1 MDNAQ
6 IPHWLA
12 QPPQHIATKTRLL
25 LPTRGLLT
33 LKLTAQCGAPLQ
45 VQTLFEDFGQIL
57 PDEAI
62 ALALPENSAG
72 WVRAVLLN
80 CHNKPMIYA
89 RSFVP
94 LGSHKQQTAFL
105 QRQHT
110 FSDIKT
116 LGSQPLGLWLAKQ
129 HDLKRTPFQFSVSP
143 ANYWPH
149 WSGHAPQQNLAA
161 RQSIFERQQAQLLL
175 TEVFLD

>member
-1 MDNAQ
+1 MNKIK
-6 IPHWLA
+6 IPQWQS

-33 LKLTAQCGAPLQ
+33 LKLTAQCGSPLQ

-57 PDEAI
+57 PDEALSLN
-62 ALALPENSAG
+62 LADNSSG
-72 WVRAVLLN
+72 WVRVVLLN
-80 CHNKPMIYA
+80 CHSKPMLYA
-89 RSFVP
+89 RSFIP
-94 LGSHKQQTAFL
+94 LNAHSERTAFL
-105 QRQHT
+105 MGQHP

-161 RQSIFERQQAQLLL
+161 RQSVFERQQALLLL
-175 TEVFLD
+175 TEVFFD